1 MKRSQANH
9 WQAPGGNAHA
19 LEASVRRWLPYI
31 TVEGSLANVFI
42 VFTGG
47 AFLTAL
53 ALLFGA
59 NDFEIGVL
67 ASIPFLSQMAQL
79 TSAFFIEHMH
89 NRKGVVWWLSVA
101 GRQSWWTILPVLF
114 LPVSHKLEILMAV
127 VLFSS
132 LSVMIATPGWLSWM
146 ADLIPE
152 KVRARYFGFRSAWLA
167 GSTIVAVLGGGAL
180 LDYFK
185 VRNLEVTGFSLIV
198 TISCVFAAAAALI
211 LKKIPDVETTGP
223 GHSFSHS
230 HLSEPIKDRNFRH
243 LLFVFLCWNG
253 AIGISAPFF
262 APHMLTHL
270 KMSFTQISIYSSLA
284 ALSAVVLNRPWGI
297 LIDRFGS
304 KPVIAFCA
312 FGIAVIPLLWWV
324 PRADS
329 LWILAFEAVYS
340 GALWTGFNLAAF
352 NIPIANSPRKHR
364 TVYVAIF
371 SVVTGLAF
379 FASSL
384 LGGAVAHWLVPIQW
398 HWGPQTVVNYHL
410 IFALSAVLRLAAAFL
425 FLRFHEPKETRVPV
439 MIQFMGYAVLKRM
452 SIGRQIFPWPLK
464 KVTAQ

>member
-1 MKRSQANH
+1 MADSNH
-9 WQAPGGNAHA
+9 WSTSTGNDNGHD
-19 LEASVRRWLPYI
+19 ASVRRWLPYI
-31 TVEGSLANVFI
+31 TLEGSLANVFI

-67 ASIPFLSQMAQL
+67 ASIPFLAQMAQL
-79 TSAFFIEHMH
+79 TSAFFIERIR

-101 GRQSWWTILPVLF
+101 GRQAWWVVVPVLF
-114 LPVSHKLEILMAV
+114 LPISHKLEILMAV
-127 VLFSS
+127 TLFSS
-132 LSVMIATPGWLSWM
+132 VAVMIATPGWLSWM

-152 KVRARYFGFRSAWLA
+152 KIRARYFGFRSAWLA
-167 GSTIVAVLGGGAL
+167 GSTIIAVLVGGAL

-185 VRNLEVTGFSLIV
+185 IRNHEFTGFAVIIIL
-198 TISCVFAAAAALI
+198 SCVFAAAAAII
-211 LKKIPDVETTGP
+211 LRKIPDIQDTGH
-223 GHSFSHS
+223 GRGFSHS
-230 HLSEPIKDRNFRH
+230 PISEPLKDRNFRH

-270 KMSFTQISIYSSLA
+270 QMSFTQISVYSSIA
-284 ALSAVVLNRPWGI
+284 AIGAVVLNRPWGI

-304 KPVIAFCA
+304 KPVVAVCA
-312 FGIAVIPLLWWV
+312 FGIAAIPLFWLF
-324 PRADS
+324 PRAGS
-329 LWILAFEAVYS
+329 LWILAIEAVYS

-352 NIPIANSPRKHR
+352 NIPIANSPREHR
-364 TVYVAIF
+364 MVYVAVF

-384 LGGAVAHWLVPIQW
+384 LGGAVAQWLVSFRWQF
-398 HWGPQTVVNYHL
+398 GPQTVVNYHL
-410 IFALSAVLRLAAAFL
+410 IFALSAVLRLGAAFL

-452 SIGRQIFPWPLK
+452 SVGRQIFPWPVK
-464 KVTAQ
+464 KVPAQ